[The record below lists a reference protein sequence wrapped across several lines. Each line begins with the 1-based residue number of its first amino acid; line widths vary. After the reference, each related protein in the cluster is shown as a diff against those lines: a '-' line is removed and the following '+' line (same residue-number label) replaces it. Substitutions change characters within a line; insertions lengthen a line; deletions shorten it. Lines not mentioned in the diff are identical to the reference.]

1 MPDGI
6 LWIPCNPYAACLL
19 ILFRTN
25 LGKDQNL
32 NMQIDALEQY
42 GCQQIYSEQ
51 AKGAKADRPKW
62 LDLLSQ
68 IKSGDTLVVWK
79 LDRMGRSLHHLIK
92 IVNELMLKDVSIIS
106 LNDPID
112 TTTAQGKLMFNIFA
126 SLAEFEKDLIRER
139 TMAGLRSA
147 RVRGRM
153 GGRPKGFSA
162 EAKLKA
168 CTAEALYAQKE
179 LSINEIIQQ
188 LNISK
193 TTLYKYL
200 RYRNVEIFSK
210 VNKTA

>member
-1 MPDGI
+1 
-6 LWIPCNPYAACLL
+6 
-19 ILFRTN
+19 
-25 LGKDQNL
+25 
-32 NMQIDALEQY
+32 MQIDALEQY
-42 GCQQIYSEQ
+42 GCQKIYSEQ

-62 LDLLSQ
+62 LEMLSQ

-92 IVNELMLKDVSIIS
+92 VVNELMAKNVSIIS
-106 LNDPID
+106 LNDPIN

-153 GGRPKGFSA
+153 GGRPKGLSA

-168 CTAEALYAQKE
+168 CTAEALYTQKE
-179 LSINEIIQQ
+179 LTIKEITQQ
-188 LNISK
+188 LDISK

-200 RYRNVEIFSK
+200 RYRNVKIFSDK
-210 VNKTA
+210 VKNDPE